1 MFPFYKGL
9 SPFLFYAISDFLPRF
24 FLTMKS
30 SSQSCIC
37 FPKPVDFS
45 RFISSSTLVSVT
57 WAYSWVVEME
67 LCPIMRLT
75 VSIGTPSERVM
86 WVPNYAWPDGRSN
99 QSHIPVPAL
108 VSML

>member
-1 MFPFYKGL
+1 MISFLQRAFL
-9 SPFLFYAISDFLPRF
+9 PFLFYAISDFLPRF

-86 WVPNYAWPDGRSN
+86 WVPKLCLA
-99 QSHIPVPAL
+99 
-108 VSML
+108 

>member
-1 MFPFYKGL
+1 
-9 SPFLFYAISDFLPRF
+9 
-24 FLTMKS
+24 MKS

-86 WVPNYAWPDGRSN
+86 WVPKLCLA
-99 QSHIPVPAL
+99 
-108 VSML
+108 